1 MKNLLIRGVGLA
13 MAMSLSAAVAA
24 APFGAATVPAEIN
37 RMVPADCFLLGYSGS
52 LQKMQQA
59 MVATV
64 TDVEPQ
70 MAMMVAMA
78 GPSTMLN
85 MMVRKENGGMGSGGV
100 KIDGAAAVFV
110 GGADAET
117 GDPLSGIIFE
127 VADADGLVS
136 SQPTMVLTRLPE
148 TNWVCLSNRAYTL
161 PTSPSTMGNGMVNA
175 TLAASFDQVKA
186 IKEFKSQIDGLLA
199 MMQKPLPKGILPPEQ
214 EAMIA
219 RSQAANVAKMK
230 MFMDMISVWDLG
242 IDLNGADLDILA
254 RIVPTDKA
262 FVSTG
267 TPALKELSR
276 LVPADMPI
284 AGVMNHGV
292 ISMMMEMSKSDIEQ
306 FPPAAQ
312 AKLEALMPVWTSCLE
327 TMKSGVAFGVSL
339 GSKGL
344 DVVQVMDTDD
354 PEASLA
360 AIQRGWTALLATDLG
375 VNATPIEILR
385 GKGIGYSIKI
395 DAKQLMDTIGMSD
408 MMPPVAAGQPD
419 PMAMVQGMID
429 DVMSSDG
436 MPVRYL
442 IEGNYILTVMGNAKL
457 ASARALVSAG
467 GSDNAV
473 SAVLAET
480 LAPPTFAMAVDIR
493 EAINGGMG
501 FARAIMGPM
510 GAMLPLA
517 APAGGP
523 VMVTAVG
530 STEGTT
536 WDQIRIKTNVKDWY
550 AMIQQFQAAFQ
561 PPSRPIAK
569 VQANEGM

>member
-175 TLAASFDQVKA
+175 TLAANFDQAKA
-186 IKEFKSQIDGLLA
+186 IKEFKSEIQGMLA
-199 MMQKPLPKGILPPEQ
+199 MMQNPLPKGMLPPEQ
-214 EAMIA
+214 EDMLN
-219 RSQAANVAKMK
+219 RSQAANAAKMQ
-230 MFMDMISVWDLG
+230 MFMDLISAWDLG

-254 RIVPTDKA
+254 RIVPTDHA
-262 FVSTG
+262 NVSTG

-276 LVPADMPI
+276 FIPADMPI
-284 AGVMNHGV
+284 AGVMNHAV
-292 ISMMMEMSKSDIEQ
+292 ISVMMEMSQGDIEQ
-306 FPPAAQ
+306 FSPAAR
-312 AKLEALMPVWTSCLE
+312 AKLEALMPVWTSGLE
-327 TMKSGVAFGVSL
+327 TMKSGVAFGMSI
-339 GSKGL
+339 GDKGL
-344 DVVQVMDTDD
+344 NVVQVMDSDD
-354 PEASLA
+354 PEAALA
-360 AIQRGWTALLATDLG
+360 AVQNGWTALLAADIG

-395 DAKQLMDTIGMSD
+395 DAKQLMTSLGMSD

-419 PMAMVQGMID
+419 PMAMMQGMID

-436 MPVRYL
+436 MPMRCF
-442 IEGNYILTVMGNAKL
+442 IEGNNILTVMGNANL
-457 ASARALVSAG
+457 ASARALVKAG
-467 GSDNAV
+467 GADNAV
-473 SAVLAET
+473 STALADT
-480 LAPPTFAMAVDIR
+480 LAPPTFALVMDIR
-493 EAINGGMG
+493 EVIDGSMG

-510 GAMLPLA
+510 GAMLPPA

-523 VMVTAVG
+523 VMLTMVG

-550 AMIQQFQAAFQ
+550 AMIQQFQAEYQ
-561 PPSRPIAK
+561 PPARPVAK
-569 VQANEGM
+569 AKANEDM

>member
-1 MKNLLIRGVGLA
+1 MKNLLIRGAGLA

-70 MAMMVAMA
+70 MAMLVAMG

-136 SQPTMVLTRLPE
+136 AQPTMVLTRLPE

-175 TLAASFDQVKA
+175 TLAANFDQAKA
-186 IKEFKSQIDGLLA
+186 IKEFKSEIHGMLA
-199 MMQKPLPKGILPPEQ
+199 MMQNPLPKGMLPPEQ
-214 EAMIA
+214 EDMLN
-219 RSQAANVAKMK
+219 RSQAANAAKMQ
-230 MFMDMISVWDLG
+230 MFMDLISAWDLG

-254 RIVPTDKA
+254 RIVPTDHA
-262 FVSTG
+262 NVSTG

-276 LVPADMPI
+276 FIPADMPI
-284 AGVMNHGV
+284 AGVMNHAV
-292 ISMMMEMSKSDIEQ
+292 ISVMMEMSQGDIEQ
-306 FPPAAQ
+306 FSPAAR
-312 AKLEALMPVWTSCLE
+312 AKLEALMPVWTSGLE
-327 TMKSGVAFGVSL
+327 TMKSGVAFGMSI
-339 GSKGL
+339 GDKGL
-344 DVVQVMDTDD
+344 NVVQVMDSDD
-354 PEASLA
+354 PEAALA
-360 AIQRGWTALLATDLG
+360 AVQNGWTALLAADIG

-395 DAKQLMDTIGMSD
+395 DAKQLMTSLGMSD

-419 PMAMVQGMID
+419 PMAMMQGMID

-436 MPVRYL
+436 MPMRCF
-442 IEGNYILTVMGNAKL
+442 IEGNNILTVMGNANL
-457 ASARALVSAG
+457 ASARALVKAG
-467 GSDNAV
+467 GADNAV
-473 SAVLAET
+473 ST
-480 LAPPTFAMAVDIR
+480 APRRSTCTANLRVG
-493 EAINGGMG
+493 NGH
-501 FARAIMGPM
+501 
-510 GAMLPLA
+510 
-517 APAGGP
+517 
-523 VMVTAVG
+523 
-530 STEGTT
+530 S
-536 WDQIRIKTNVKDWY
+536 
-550 AMIQQFQAAFQ
+550 
-561 PPSRPIAK
+561 
-569 VQANEGM
+569 

>member
-64 TDVEPQ
+64 TDVRPQ

-175 TLAASFDQVKA
+175 TLAANFDQAKA
-186 IKEFKSQIDGLLA
+186 IKEFKSEIHGMLA
-199 MMQKPLPKGILPPEQ
+199 MMQNPLPKGMLPPEQ
-214 EAMIA
+214 EDMLN
-219 RSQAANVAKMK
+219 RSQAANAAKMQ
-230 MFMDMISVWDLG
+230 MFMDLISAWDLG

-254 RIVPTDKA
+254 RIVPTDHA
-262 FVSTG
+262 NVSTG

-276 LVPADMPI
+276 FIPADMPI
-284 AGVMNHGV
+284 AGVMNHAV
-292 ISMMMEMSKSDIEQ
+292 ISVMMEMSQGDIEQ
-306 FPPAAQ
+306 FSPAAR
-312 AKLEALMPVWTSCLE
+312 AKLEALMPVWTSGLE
-327 TMKSGVAFGVSL
+327 TMKSGVAFGMSI
-339 GSKGL
+339 GDKGL
-344 DVVQVMDTDD
+344 NVVQVMDSDD
-354 PEASLA
+354 PEAALA
-360 AIQRGWTALLATDLG
+360 AVQNGWTALLAADIG

-395 DAKQLMDTIGMSD
+395 DAKQLMTSLGMSD

-419 PMAMVQGMID
+419 PMAMMQGMID

-436 MPVRYL
+436 MPMRCF
-442 IEGNYILTVMGNAKL
+442 IEGNNILTVMGNANL
-457 ASARALVSAG
+457 ASARALVKAG
-467 GSDNAV
+467 GADNAV
-473 SAVLAET
+473 STALADT
-480 LAPPTFAMAVDIR
+480 LAPPTFALVMDIR
-493 EAINGGMG
+493 EVIDGSMG

-510 GAMLPLA
+510 GAMLPPA

-523 VMVTAVG
+523 VMLTMVG

-550 AMIQQFQAAFQ
+550 AMIQQFQAEYQ
-561 PPSRPIAK
+561 PPARPVAK
-569 VQANEGM
+569 AKANEDM

>member
-175 TLAASFDQVKA
+175 TLAANFDQAKA
-186 IKEFKSQIDGLLA
+186 IKEFKSEIHGMLA
-199 MMQKPLPKGILPPEQ
+199 MMQNPLPKGMLPPEQ
-214 EAMIA
+214 EDMLN
-219 RSQAANVAKMK
+219 RSQAANAAKMQ
-230 MFMDMISVWDLG
+230 MFMDLISAWDLG

-254 RIVPTDKA
+254 RIVPTDHA
-262 FVSTG
+262 NVSTG

-276 LVPADMPI
+276 FIPADMPI
-284 AGVMNHGV
+284 AGVMNHAV
-292 ISMMMEMSKSDIEQ
+292 ISVMMEMSQGDIEQ
-306 FPPAAQ
+306 FSPAAR
-312 AKLEALMPVWTSCLE
+312 AKLEALMPVWTSGLE
-327 TMKSGVAFGVSL
+327 TMKSGVAFGMSI
-339 GSKGL
+339 GDKGL
-344 DVVQVMDTDD
+344 NVVQVMDSDD
-354 PEASLA
+354 PEAALA
-360 AIQRGWTALLATDLG
+360 AVQNGWTALLAADIG

-395 DAKQLMDTIGMSD
+395 DAKQLMTSLGMSD

-419 PMAMVQGMID
+419 PMAMMQGMID

-436 MPVRYL
+436 MPMRCF
-442 IEGNYILTVMGNAKL
+442 IEGNNILTVMGNANL
-457 ASARALVSAG
+457 ASARALVKAG
-467 GSDNAV
+467 GADNAV
-473 SAVLAET
+473 STALADT
-480 LAPPTFAMAVDIR
+480 LAPPTFALVMDIR
-493 EAINGGMG
+493 EVIDGSMG

-510 GAMLPLA
+510 GAMLPPA

-523 VMVTAVG
+523 VMLTMVG

-550 AMIQQFQAAFQ
+550 AMIQQFQAEYQ
-561 PPSRPIAK
+561 PPARPVAK
-569 VQANEGM
+569 AKANEDM

>member
-1 MKNLLIRGVGLA
+1 MKILLIRGVGLA

-175 TLAASFDQVKA
+175 TLAANFDQAKA
-186 IKEFKSQIDGLLA
+186 IKEFKSEIQGMLA
-199 MMQKPLPKGILPPEQ
+199 MMQNPLPKGMLPPEQ
-214 EAMIA
+214 EDMLN
-219 RSQAANVAKMK
+219 RSQAANAAKMQ
-230 MFMDMISVWDLG
+230 MFMDLISAWDLG

-254 RIVPTDKA
+254 RIVPTDHA
-262 FVSTG
+262 NVSTG

-276 LVPADMPI
+276 FIPADMPI
-284 AGVMNHGV
+284 AGVMNHAV
-292 ISMMMEMSKSDIEQ
+292 ISVMMEMSQGDIEQ
-306 FPPAAQ
+306 FSPAAQ
-312 AKLEALMPVWTSCLE
+312 AKLEALMPVWTSGLE
-327 TMKSGVAFGVSL
+327 TMKSGVAFGMSIDD
-339 GSKGL
+339 KGL
-344 DVVQVMDTDD
+344 NVVQVMDTND
-354 PEASLA
+354 PEAALA
-360 AIQRGWTALLATDLG
+360 AVQNGWTALLAADIG

-395 DAKQLMDTIGMSD
+395 DAKQLMTSLGMSD

-419 PMAMVQGMID
+419 PMAMMQGMID
-429 DVMSSDG
+429 DVMSPKG
-436 MPVRYL
+436 MPMRCF
-442 IEGNYILTVMGNAKL
+442 IEGNNILTVMGNANL
-457 ASARALVSAG
+457 ASARSLVNAG
-467 GSDNAV
+467 GADNAV
-473 SAVLAET
+473 STALTDT
-480 LAPPTFAMAVDIR
+480 LAPPTFALVMDIR
-493 EAINGGMG
+493 EVIDGSMG

-510 GAMLPLA
+510 GAMLPPA

-523 VMVTAVG
+523 VMLAMVG

-550 AMIQQFQAAFQ
+550 AMIKQFQAEYQ
-561 PPSRPIAK
+561 PPARPVAQGK
-569 VQANEGM
+569 VDEGM

>member
-110 GGADAET
+110 GGADAEF

-136 SQPTMVLTRLPE
+136 AQPTMVLTRLPE

-175 TLAASFDQVKA
+175 TLAANFDQAKA
-186 IKEFKSQIDGLLA
+186 IKEFKSEIHGMLA
-199 MMQKPLPKGILPPEQ
+199 MMQKPLPKGMLPTEQ
-214 EAMIA
+214 EAMLN

-230 MFMDMISVWDLG
+230 MFMDLISAWDLG

-254 RIVPTDKA
+254 RIVPTDQA
-262 FVSTG
+262 NVSTG

-276 LVPADMPI
+276 FIPADMPI
-284 AGVMNHGV
+284 AGVMNHAV
-292 ISMMMEMSKSDIEQ
+292 ISVMMEMSQGDIEQ
-306 FPPAAQ
+306 FPPAAR
-312 AKLEALMPVWTSCLE
+312 AKLEALIPVWTSGLE
-327 TMKSGVAFGVSL
+327 TMKSGVAFGLSI
-339 GSKGL
+339 GDKGL
-344 DVVQVMDTDD
+344 NVVQVMDSDD
-354 PEASLA
+354 PEAALA
-360 AIQRGWTALLATDLG
+360 AVQNGWTALLAADIG

-395 DAKQLMDTIGMSD
+395 DAKQLMTSLGMSD

-419 PMAMVQGMID
+419 PMAMMQGMID

-436 MPVRYL
+436 MPMRCF
-442 IEGNYILTVMGNAKL
+442 IEGNNILTVMGNANL
-457 ASARALVSAG
+457 ASARALVKAG
-467 GSDNAV
+467 GADNAV
-473 SAVLAET
+473 STALADT
-480 LAPPTFAMAVDIR
+480 LAPPTFALVMDIR
-493 EAINGGMG
+493 EVIDGSMG

-510 GAMLPLA
+510 GAMLPPA

-523 VMVTAVG
+523 VMLTMVG

-550 AMIQQFQAAFQ
+550 AMIKQFQAEYQ
-561 PPSRPIAK
+561 PPARPVAK
-569 VQANEGM
+569 AKANEDM

>member
-1 MKNLLIRGVGLA
+1 
-13 MAMSLSAAVAA
+13 
-24 APFGAATVPAEIN
+24 
-37 RMVPADCFLLGYSGS
+37 
-52 LQKMQQA
+52 
-59 MVATV
+59 
-64 TDVEPQ
+64 
-70 MAMMVAMA
+70 
-78 GPSTMLN
+78 
-85 MMVRKENGGMGSGGV
+85 
-100 KIDGAAAVFV
+100 
-110 GGADAET
+110 
-117 GDPLSGIIFE
+117 
-127 VADADGLVS
+127 
-136 SQPTMVLTRLPE
+136 
-148 TNWVCLSNRAYTL
+148 TL

-306 FPPAAQ
+306 LPPAAQ